1 MNTSSTFAASDG
13 NEYEFQMGRWSR
25 KLAELFLDFVGTAN
39 GEDVLDVGC
48 GTGNLAFAVGRRARV
63 KTIKGIDFSSAYVDN
78 ARTRNDS
85 EAISFQVGDATAL
98 PFPDQSFDRVL
109 SMLVL
114 FFVPDAKRAVCEMSR
129 VARPGATVA
138 ATLWDLRGGM
148 INNRLFW
155 DTAAMLD
162 ERADKLRASGFTRPL
177 ARPGELVQ
185 EWRDIGLKNVQETAL
200 TISMDFANFSDFWRP
215 YLNKQG
221 PGAQYVSM
229 LNPDELAALERNIKR
244 AYLDGEADGSRS
256 YFATARA
263 VKGQKI

>member
-1 MNTSSTFAASDG
+1 MSTSSTFAASDG

-48 GTGNLAFAVGRRARV
+48 GTGNLAFAVGRRAQA

-114 FFVPDAKRAVCEMSR
+114 FFVPGAKRAVSEISASPDR
-129 VARPGATVA
+129 ER
-138 ATLWDLRGGM
+138 
-148 INNRLFW
+148 RL
-155 DTAAMLD
+155 
-162 ERADKLRASGFTRPL
+162 PL
-177 ARPGELVQ
+177 HFGTSEGE
-185 EWRDIGLKNVQETAL
+185 
-200 TISMDFANFSDFWRP
+200 
-215 YLNKQG
+215 
-221 PGAQYVSM
+221 
-229 LNPDELAALERNIKR
+229 
-244 AYLDGEADGSRS
+244 
-256 YFATARA
+256 
-263 VKGQKI
+263 